1 MQDIQDE
8 GAGSEQGR
16 HKDREVDE
24 GKQEDKESG
33 KEANFYFRGLTP
45 FLSFL
50 SWVCEQCGEVY
61 FEEKE
66 VDAIQDLIKSLE
78 QKAQAL

>member
-33 KEANFYFRGLTP
+33 KEANFYFRGLTT
-45 FLSFL
+45 FLPR
-50 SWVCEQCGEVY
+50 C
-61 FEEKE
+61 
-66 VDAIQDLIKSLE
+66 
-78 QKAQAL
+78 

>member
-24 GKQEDKESG
+24 GKQEDRDQVKKLISI
-33 KEANFYFRGLTP
+33 
-45 FLSFL
+45 
-50 SWVCEQCGEVY
+50 
-61 FEEKE
+61 FEG
-66 VDAIQDLIKSLE
+66 
-78 QKAQAL
+78 